1 MTPTEHL
8 ARALMWAAALFTVV
22 FLMTPL
28 VVTVAV
34 SFGSSSVFTLPPPDW
49 SMRWYERLANTRGL
63 WPSLLT
69 SLEVAA
75 FSTVVALALGTLCA
89 IALVRGRFPGR
100 DAIATFLISPL
111 MLPGLV
117 VGIAMLQGFKAA
129 GLREA
134 YSSLLLAHVIITLP
148 YIVRTVL
155 AALSLFDFSLIDA
168 ARTLGCS
175 YPVAIMRVLVPA
187 LGPAFLTSG
196 MFAFLA
202 SMDNYPISIFFT
214 DAWTKTLPIQMLQ
227 YVEENPDPTIA
238 AISSGLVV
246 LAIAALIV
254 GDRLVGLRKMAD
266 F

>member
-1 MTPTEHL
+1 MTLTEQL
-8 ARALMWAAALFTVV
+8 GRAIMWIAAIFTVV

-28 VVTVAV
+28 VVTVAA
-34 SFGSSSVFTLPPPDW
+34 SFGSSAVFSLPPPDW
-49 SMRWYERLANTRGL
+49 SLRWYDKLANARGL

-69 SLEVAA
+69 SIQIAA
-75 FSTVVALALGTLCA
+75 FSTVVALVLGTLCA

-100 DAIATFLISPL
+100 DSIATFLISPL

-117 VGIAMLQGFKAA
+117 IGIAMLQGFKAL

-134 YSSLLLAHVIITLP
+134 YSSLMIAHVIITLP
-148 YIVRTVL
+148 YVVRTVL
-155 AALSLFDFSLIDA
+155 AALTLFDFSLIDA
-168 ARTLGCS
+168 ARTLGCA
-175 YPVAIMRVLVPA
+175 YPAAIVRVLVPS

-238 AISSGLVV
+238 AISSGLVL
-246 LAIAALIV
+246 LAILALVV
-254 GDRLVGLRKMAD
+254 GDRLVGLRKLAD

>member
-1 MTPTEHL
+1 MTPIEHA
-8 ARALMWAAALFTVV
+8 ARSIMWVAAAFTVL

-28 VVTVAV
+28 VVTVAA
-34 SFGSSSVFTLPPPDW
+34 SFGSSGVFTLPPPDW
-49 SMRWYERLANTRGL
+49 SLRWYEKLASARGL

-69 SLEVAA
+69 SIEVAA
-75 FSTVVALALGTLCA
+75 FATIVALVLGTLCA

-100 DAIATFLISPL
+100 EPIATFLISPL

-117 VGIAMLQGFKAA
+117 IGIAMLQGFKVM

-134 YSSLLLAHVIITLP
+134 FSSLLIAHVIITLP
-148 YIVRTVL
+148 YVVRTVL

-175 YPVAIMRVLVPA
+175 YPTAILRVLVPA

-238 AISSGLVV
+238 AISSGLVL
-246 LAIAALIV
+246 LAILALIV
-254 GDRLVGLRKMAD
+254 GDRLVGVRKLAD

>member
-1 MTPTEHL
+1 MTPVERL
-8 ARALMWAAALFTVV
+8 GRGVMWIAAFVTVI

-34 SFGSSSVFTLPPPDW
+34 SFGSSSVFSLPPPDW
-49 SMRWYERLANTRGL
+49 SLRWYERLANTRGL

-69 SLEVAA
+69 SLQVAA
-75 FSTVVALALGTLCA
+75 FSTAVALALGTLCA
-89 IALVRGRFPGR
+89 IALMRGHFPGR
-100 DAIATFLISPL
+100 ESIATFLISPL

-134 YSSLLLAHVIITLP
+134 YSSLLIAHVIITLP
-148 YIVRTVL
+148 YVARTVL

-175 YPVAIMRVLVPA
+175 YPTAILRVLVPA

-238 AISSGLVV
+238 AISSGLVL
-246 LAIAALIV
+246 LAILALVV
-254 GDRLVGLRKMAD
+254 GDRLVGLRKLAD

>member
-1 MTPTEHL
+1 M
-8 ARALMWAAALFTVV
+8 LMWAAAIFTVV

-28 VVTVAV
+28 FVTVAV

-49 SMRWYERLANTRGL
+49 SMRWYQRLAVSRGL

-69 SLEVAA
+69 SLQVAA
-75 FSTVVALALGTLCA
+75 FATAVALALGTLCA
-89 IALVRGRFPGR
+89 IALVRGRIPGR

-134 YSSLLLAHVIITLP
+134 YSSLLIAHVIITLP

-175 YPVAIMRVLVPA
+175 YPTAILRVLVPA

-214 DAWTKTLPIQMLQ
+214 DGWTKTLPIQMLQ

-238 AISSGLVV
+238 AISSGLVL
-246 LAIAALIV
+246 LAIVALIV

>member
-1 MTPTEHL
+1 MTPIERL
-8 ARALMWAAALFTVV
+8 ARLCMWLAAAITVV
-22 FLMTPL
+22 FLMMPL
-28 VVTVAV
+28 LVTVAV
-34 SFGSSSVFTLPPPDW
+34 SFGSSSIFTLPPPSW
-49 SMRWYERLANTRGL
+49 SLRWYEKLAATRGL

-75 FSTVVALALGTLCA
+75 FSTALALGLGTLCA

-100 DAIATFLISPL
+100 EAIATFLISPL

-117 VGIAMLQGFKAA
+117 VGIAMLQGFKAL

-134 YSSLLLAHVIITLP
+134 YLSLLIAHVVITLP
-148 YIVRTVL
+148 YVLRTVL

-175 YPVAIMRVLVPA
+175 YPTAITRVLVPA

-227 YVEENPDPTIA
+227 FVEENPDPTIA
-238 AISSGLVV
+238 AVSTGLVL
-246 LAIAALIV
+246 LAILALIV
-254 GDRLVGLRKMAD
+254 GDRLVGLRKLAD